1 MSPTS
6 DPATLAE
13 NLMAEASQRD
23 TREGSDTAG
32 DDWLMAELGRQAAAA
47 APAGMAA
54 EMAES
59 DAGARGL
66 GARILARLEREA
78 HGLLCGKSQQDKDDR
93 AALGISSDVAITA
106 ITTALTAGLS
116 VGPQA
121 AAIAAALIVRRLAAP
136 TVEEA
141 CAVWSE
147 RLDTAG

>member
-1 MSPTS
+1 MSTNPDS
-6 DPATLAE
+6 AALAE
-13 NLMAEASQRD
+13 NLMAEAAERD
-23 TREGSDTAG
+23 TRAGSPTAG
-32 DDWLMAELGRQAAAA
+32 DDWLMAELGRQAAAS
-47 APAGMAA
+47 APGGMAVSV
-54 EMAES
+54 AES
-59 DAGARGL
+59 EAGARGL

-93 AALGISSDVAITA
+93 TALGLTSDAAITA

-121 AAIAAALIVRRLAAP
+121 AAIAAALIVRKLAAP